1 MDLLELLRIATPLL
15 AVGGAFGG
23 AKVALNGTRMR
34 VMKLENRSDKHDVE
48 FKEINT
54 TLTRVETKQDM
65 LMDYLKESK

>member
-1 MDLLELLRIATPLL
+1 MEWLEMIRIATPLL

-23 AKVALNGTRMR
+23 AKVALNGTRAR
-34 VMKLENRSDKHDVE
+34 VMKLEDRSDNHDVE
-48 FKEINT
+48 FKEINR

>member
-1 MDLLELLRIATPLL
+1 MEWFEMLRIATPLL

-23 AKVALNGTRMR
+23 AKVALNGTRAR
-34 VMKLENRSDKHDVE
+34 VMKLEGRSDDHDSE
-48 FKEINT
+48 FKEINK

>member
-1 MDLLELLRIATPLL
+1 MLRIATPLL

-23 AKVALNGTRMR
+23 AKVALNGTRAR
-34 VMKLENRSDKHDVE
+34 VMKLEGRSDNHDFE
-48 FKEINT
+48 LKDINK